1 VIHNLSITAL
11 AENTAGKFDLLGGWG
26 LSLWIEAD
34 GHRLLCD
41 TGQGRS
47 LMHNA
52 RVLGIDVSR
61 ADALVLSH
69 GHSDHSGGIAALVDS
84 GFRGKVFANPAALA
98 KRYQLEDSR
107 VRLKGMSAEC
117 INALRQDVQFI
128 DSSAPARIGP
138 GLIVTG
144 TIPRRTEFEDTGG
157 AFFLDEACTQP
168 DSLVD
173 DQALLIETPGGWVV
187 ITGCGH
193 SGAVNTLNYAAQLT
207 GSRRISA
214 FLGGMHLLAASEER
228 IRATAKALQDFG
240 VRIVAPCHC
249 TGFAAT
255 GLLQAELGAA
265 AVALHT
271 GSKLRLSDRS
281 RSLPSPACCRAEIEQ
296 G

>member
-1 VIHNLSITAL
+1 MIEALSITAL
-11 AENTAGKFDLLGGWG
+11 VENTAGKFDLLGEWG

-34 GHRLLCD
+34 EHRVLYD
-41 TGQGRS
+41 TGQGQT
-47 LMHNA
+47 LMQNA
-52 RVLGIDVSR
+52 RLLGIDVSR

-69 GHSDHSGGIAALVDS
+69 GHSDHSGGIAALVAS

-107 VRLKGMSAEC
+107 VRLKGMPADC

-128 DSSAPARIGP
+128 DSSAPTQIGP

-168 DSLVD
+168 DLLAD
-173 DQALLIETPGGWVV
+173 DQALLIETSAGWVV

-193 SGAVNTLNYAAQLT
+193 SGAVNTLNYAAELT
-207 GSRRISA
+207 GSRRIFA
-214 FLGGMHLLAASEER
+214 FLGGMHLLTASEKR
-228 IRATAKALQDFG
+228 ILATAKALKEFG
-240 VRIVAPCHC
+240 VQIVAPCHC

-255 GLLQAELGAA
+255 GILQRELGTAV
-265 AVALHT
+265 VALRT
-271 GSKLRLSDRS
+271 GSKLPFSGR
-281 RSLPSPACCRAEIEQ
+281 
-296 G
+296 

>member
-1 VIHNLSITAL
+1 VIRELSITAIV
-11 AENTAGKFDLLGGWG
+11 ENTAGQFDLLGEWG

-34 GHRLLCD
+34 GHRVLYD

-47 LMHNA
+47 LMQNA
-52 RVLGIDVSR
+52 RLLGIDVSR
-61 ADALVLSH
+61 ADALVISH
-69 GHSDHSGGIAALVDS
+69 GHSDHSGGIAALVAS
-84 GFRGKVFANPAALA
+84 GFRGKVLANPAALA

-107 VRLKGMSAEC
+107 VRLKGMPAEC

-128 DSSAPARIGP
+128 DSSAPTQIAP

-144 TIPRRTEFEDTGG
+144 TIPRRTEYEDTGG

-168 DSLVD
+168 DLLVD

-187 ITGCGH
+187 VTGCGH

-228 IRATAKALQDFG
+228 MRSTAKALKDFG
-240 VRIVAPCHC
+240 VCIVAPCHC

-255 GLLQAELGAA
+255 GLFQAELGAA
-265 AVALHT
+265 VVALRA
-271 GSKLRLSDRS
+271 GSKLRLS
-281 RSLPSPACCRAEIEQ
+281 E
-296 G
+296 